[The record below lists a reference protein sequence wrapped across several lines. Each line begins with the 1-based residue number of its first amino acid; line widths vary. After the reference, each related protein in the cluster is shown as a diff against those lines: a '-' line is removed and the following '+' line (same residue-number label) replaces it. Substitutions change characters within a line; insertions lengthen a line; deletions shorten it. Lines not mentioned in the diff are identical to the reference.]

1 MPERKRCGSALAS
14 QPVHGLLRRLALQA
28 RRQLRAA
35 NHDDGDLQRSG
46 SFNLGV
52 GVGTAGILADDTVD
66 SMALEQSD
74 FVFQRERAA
83 CNDELVARLRQGQ
96 YLIGLIDHAQHK
108 VVRGG
113 LVCKSRQ
120 LLAANR
126 QENILEARCKRKGCC
141 SHIRYMYPLI
151 AGLGRPSGTLHRQ
164 QWNTKFCTCGNRM
177 AAHLRGKRVG
187 GINHMADL
195 LFHQIGHQAFHATK
209 PANPAGQGGL
219 TASLRG
225 TGIRINGLDTGFMQA
240 GGQEIGI
247 KRAA

>member
-83 CNDELVARLRQGQ
+83 CNDELVARWRQGQ
-96 YLIGLIDHAQHK
+96 HFISLVNHAQHK

-113 LVCKSRQ
+113 PARKGRQ
-120 LLAANR
+120 LFAANR

-187 GINHMADL
+187 GINHMADAL
-195 LFHQIGHQAFHATK
+195 LTQVLHQSLYTTKAAHAG
-209 PANPAGQGGL
+209 GQGGRAPRQRC
-219 TASLRG
+219 TSVRVDGWNAR
-225 TGIRINGLDTGFMQA
+225 FMQL
-240 GGQEIGI
+240 GGQNIGI
-247 KRAA
+247 KSAA

>member
-126 QENILEARCKRKGCC
+126 QENILEARCK
-141 SHIRYMYPLI
+141 
-151 AGLGRPSGTLHRQ
+151 
-164 QWNTKFCTCGNRM
+164 
-177 AAHLRGKRVG
+177 
-187 GINHMADL
+187 
-195 LFHQIGHQAFHATK
+195 
-209 PANPAGQGGL
+209 
-219 TASLRG
+219 
-225 TGIRINGLDTGFMQA
+225 
-240 GGQEIGI
+240 
-247 KRAA
+247 